1 MGMIAP
7 SLLAGALVGMGLLVA
22 LRVAVDPPLPQLGR
36 RLAELYEPP
45 PGDGA
50 EAVRARWRAWALK
63 SVRVGGPDLARLR
76 RDLAICDLTIERH
89 AVVKLGFAV
98 GGTVVPLA
106 VAAAWAAVGISVV
119 PAVIALAMAVAAV
132 TGFVVPDVVLA
143 RRAARRR
150 RDFRYALSLFLELVV
165 IVLAGGGGVNTAL
178 YDAASAGSGWA
189 FGALRRTLHTARLQ
203 RRSPWAAL
211 TELADQI
218 GSIELRELSSS
229 VELAGTSGARV
240 RDSLRAK
247 AISVRDH
254 ELAES
259 EAEALAASERMGGP
273 MVGMFVGLILLIG
286 YPAMV
291 TVLAL

>member
-1 MGMIAP
+1 MIAP
-7 SLLAGALVGMGLLVA
+7 SLLAGGLIGMGLLVA
-22 LRVAVDPPLPQLGR
+22 LRVAVQPPMPHLGR
-36 RLAELYEPP
+36 RLIELYEPP

-50 EAVRARWRAWALK
+50 EAVRARWRSWALK
-63 SVRVGGPDLARLR
+63 AMRVGGPGLATLR
-76 RDLAICDLTIERH
+76 RDLTVCDLTMERH

-98 GGTVVPLA
+98 GGAVVPLA
-106 VAAAWAAVGISVV
+106 VATVWAAAGITV
-119 PAVIALAMAVAAV
+119 PVAVIVLAMTVAAV
-132 TGFVVPDVVLA
+132 AGFVVPDMVLA

-150 RDFRYALSLFLELVV
+150 RDFRYGLSLFLELVV

-178 YDAASAGSGWA
+178 YDAASAGTGWG

-203 RRSPWAAL
+203 RRSLWAAL

-218 GSIELRELSSS
+218 GSVELRELTSS

-240 RDSLRAK
+240 RESLRAK

>member
-1 MGMIAP
+1 MIAP
-7 SLLAGALVGMGLLVA
+7 SLLAGGLIGMGLLVA
-22 LRVAVDPPLPQLGR
+22 LRVAVQPPMPHLGR
-36 RLAELYEPP
+36 RLIELYEPP

-63 SVRVGGPDLARLR
+63 AMRFGGPDLATLR
-76 RDLAICDLTIERH
+76 RDLAVCDLTMERH

-98 GGTVVPLA
+98 GGAVVPLA
-106 VAAAWAAVGISVV
+106 VATVWAAAGITV
-119 PAVIALAMAVAAV
+119 PAAVVALAMMVAAV
-132 TGFVVPDVVLA
+132 AGFVVPDMVLA

-150 RDFRYALSLFLELVV
+150 RDFRYGLSLFLELVV

-178 YDAASAGSGWA
+178 YDAASAGTGWG

-218 GSIELRELSSS
+218 GSIELRELASS

-240 RDSLRAK
+240 RESLRAK